1 MMQQD
6 FSCPNPE
13 DDQLFKADY
22 DHIDDEKN
30 NCENCNKECLVRRKP
45 RTTNAPAI
53 HYGLININHRII
65 DVNGATR
72 EKLRQETGILCSAEG
87 LRNMNDDFPWLIIR
101 GICDYS
107 DTHRNEK
114 WRPYAAAT
122 AAAYAKELLEVI
134 GTQ

>member
-1 MMQQD
+1 MQQD

-22 DHIDDEKN
+22 DYIDDGKN
-30 NCENCNKECLVRRKP
+30 NCESCNKECLVRRKP

-53 HYGLININHRII
+53 HYGLIDINHMII

-72 EKLRQETGILCSAEG
+72 EKLRQESGILCSAEG
-87 LRNMNDDFPWLIIR
+87 LRDMSDDFPRLIIR

-107 DTHRNEK
+107 DTHRNNK
-114 WRPYAAAT
+114 WESYAAAT
-122 AAAYAKELLEVI
+122 AAAYAKELLGLI